1 MLRRTFRALVL
12 AGSLTAGA
20 AGGAAAQT
28 PPEEYLKPLTP
39 DNAAFLFIDNQ
50 TKLMMAVQS
59 IDHTVL
65 MRNTEG
71 LARLAAVFKS
81 PVVLT
86 TTGGGA
92 KGPAG
97 ALYPAITRT
106 FPNAPVIDR
115 QLYFNAMSDPA
126 FAEAVKK
133 TGKKKVILSGI
144 STDYCLVYPAQTLID
159 QGYHVFIVVD
169 ASGSW
174 TKQIDDA
181 ALARL
186 EQMGATLINTQAI
199 AGEMQNALAVKDP
212 KLAMANQPALLN
224 WFSLY
229 QPGPALMVLGAPAPG
244 GL

>member
-1 MLRRTFRALVL
+1 MLRRALRSL
-12 AGSLTAGA
+12 LISGSLVAGMA
-20 AGGAAAQT
+20 CQTAAQT

-71 LARLAAVFKS
+71 LARLAAVFDA

-92 KGPAG
+92 NGPAG
-97 ALYPAITRT
+97 ALYPAITET
-106 FPNAPVIDR
+106 FPDVPVIDR
-115 QLYFNAMSDPA
+115 QEYFNAMSDKA
-126 FAEAVKK
+126 FADAVTR

-144 STDYCLVYPAQTLID
+144 STDYCLVYPAQSLIER
-159 QGYHVFIVVD
+159 GHHVFIVVD

-186 EQMGATLINTQAI
+186 QQMGATLINTQSI
-199 AGEMQNALAVKDP
+199 AGEMQNALAVEDP
-212 KLAMANQPALLN
+212 EAAKANQPALLH
-224 WFSLY
+224 WFSTY
-229 QPGPALMVLGAPAPG
+229 QPGPALMVLGAPAPD